1 MGNAPAPDV
10 VIDPY
15 RSFKVWIV
23 PISIWMDAT
32 NRKQNEGCSFVTGT
46 ASWSCLD
53 WVIGKL
59 EGRTELP
66 LRSR

>member
-32 NRKQNEGCSFVTGT
+32 NRKIKRRMWCCHGHGELELSGL
-46 ASWSCLD
+46 ASW
-53 WVIGKL
+53 